1 MKSHIKTLALS
12 AIFSII
18 GLCCTLSTASAE
30 SSNPKMNKALTT
42 ITYMF
47 AFPKVANEG
56 GAKEKPL
63 LKPDNGLQELNT
75 CTTTT
80 KNEYFEL
87 AIIFNDK
94 LQQLISTLFVD
105 DKANTHEIP
114 LQQLT
119 QLD

>member
-1 MKSHIKTLALS
+1 MKSQIRTVALS

-30 SSNPKMNKALTT
+30 SSHAQMKKELKT

-47 AFPKVANEG
+47 VFPKVVDEG

-63 LKPDNGLQELNT
+63 LKPDNNLKELNAG
-75 CTTTT
+75 TTTT
-80 KNEYFEL
+80 KNEYFEI

-94 LQQLISTLFVD
+94 LQQLISALFVD
-105 DKANTHEIP
+105 DMGNARDIP
-114 LQQLT
+114 LKQLSKI
-119 QLD
+119 D

>member
-1 MKSHIKTLALS
+1 MKSQIRTVALS

-30 SSNPKMNKALTT
+30 SSHAQMNKELKT

-47 AFPKVANEG
+47 VFPKVVDEG

-63 LKPDNGLQELNT
+63 LKPDNNLKELNT
-75 CTTTT
+75 GTTTT
-80 KNEYFEL
+80 KNGYFEL

-94 LQQLISTLFVD
+94 LQQLISALFVD
-105 DKANTHEIP
+105 DISNTHDIP
-114 LQQLT
+114 LKQLSKI
-119 QLD
+119 D